1 MERTDR
7 GLFREWNTTQP
18 ESRRPAA
25 VRSAMGNHNNVMR
38 RTGMQIQKHKF
49 HDCIHV
55 LFAQGRVWETVALEV
70 RAAAP
75 FEERLRGGME
85 EFPPGS
91 GLDWASGC

>member
-1 MERTDR
+1 M
-7 GLFREWNTTQP
+7 
-18 ESRRPAA
+18 
-25 VRSAMGNHNNVMR
+25 V
-38 RTGMQIQKHKF
+38 
-49 HDCIHV
+49 
-55 LFAQGRVWETVALEV
+55 FAQGRVWETVALEV